1 MRLTPIFVCLILFV
15 SCTPGAS
22 SPKAKPSSS
31 VLSHSIKVQRLYAAR
46 SAKSPTSSR
55 SLERR
60 FDLDKD
66 GVLSRYEAG
75 LMRTHLLYGWEL
87 ADSKKKKKY
96 DLDRDHLLNP
106 LEFARYHKAKDDA
119 GRIKGKTFVDP
130 ANRKN

>member
-1 MRLTPIFVCLILFV
+1 MRLTPIIVCLVLSV
-15 SCTPGAS
+15 SCTPGSS

-31 VLSHSIKVQRLYAAR
+31 VLSHSIKVQRLYATRA
-46 SAKSPTSSR
+46 AKTPTSSR

-87 ADSKKKKKY
+87 ADSKRKKKY
-96 DLDRDHLLNP
+96 DSDGDHLLNP

-119 GRIKGKTFVDP
+119 QRIRGEIFVDP
-130 ANRKN
+130 SHQEK